1 MHFADS
7 RLRVMNGLFVENL
20 TVIDFAYLDPHR
32 GLLGESWI
40 VDLTLT
46 GELDDQGMVFDFGN
60 VKRAIKA
67 LIDEEV
73 DHRLLIPIQAPNLS
87 HGCRDGR
94 IDLNW
99 QLQDG
104 RKISYG
110 SPGQAVVLVAADSIC
125 PSVVS
130 DLLSRRLRA
139 VLPANVREVGIELRE
154 ESIDG
159 PSYHYVHGLK
169 KHLGNCQRLAHGHR
183 SRLQIFRDGRRDS
196 MLEREWA
203 QRFRDSFI
211 GTREDL
217 RARSVEGGR
226 DYLHFAYEAE
236 QGDFQ
241 LKLPAASV
249 YLMDTDTTVEWI
261 ATHLADACKSRFPQ
275 SHIRVRAFEG
285 VGKGALAD
293 R

>member
-1 MHFADS
+1 
-7 RLRVMNGLFVENL
+7 MNGLFVENL

-40 VDLTLT
+40 VDLTLA

-73 DHRLLIPIQAPNLS
+73 DHRLLIPLQAPNLS
-87 HGCRDGR
+87 HECQDGR
-94 IDLNW
+94 IGLNW
-99 QLQDG
+99 RLQDG

-110 SPGQAVVLVAADSIC
+110 SPRQAVVLVAADRIC
-125 PSVVS
+125 PSAVS
-130 DLLSRRLRA
+130 DLLARRLA
-139 VLPANVREVGIELRE
+139 AILPANVREVGIELRE
-154 ESIDG
+154 ESVDG

-183 SRLQIFRDGRRDS
+183 SRLQIFRDGRRDAI
-196 MLEREWA
+196 LEREWA
-203 QRFRDSFI
+203 QRLRDRFV

-217 RARSVEGGR
+217 RARTVEEGR

-236 QGDFQ
+236 QGEFQ
-241 LKLPAASV
+241 LMLPASSV
-249 YLMDTDTTVEWI
+249 YLMETDTTVEWI
-261 ATHLADACKSRFPQ
+261 ATHLAESCKARFPE
-275 SHIRVRAFEG
+275 SRIRVRAFEG
-285 VGKGALAD
+285 VGKGAIAD